1 MKKSY
6 LMLLLVAMFALV
18 ACYTNWNYPSKD
30 ACTTYVNNLIE
41 QSQDFD
47 GESIAKWLPGVWTE
61 DSIFFYDEGWGA
73 IEDIRKY
80 KGDWNDDIAGGTNGE
95 YTFGADGKGA
105 YSYTPGYP
113 PFDERVLSFAWQYEE
128 ADKTLVLTGKKNKQ
142 FKVSGFNGKYIILD
156 FYDTVNKHNE
166 RQILKKKV
174 E

>member
-18 ACYTNWNYPSKD
+18 ACNNNDGKPQRSEYD
-30 ACTTYVNNLIE
+30 IAINNLIE

-47 GESIAKWLPGVWTE
+47 ASDIAQWLPGMWSE
-61 DSIFFYDEGWGA
+61 YSIIIYDENWET
-73 IEDIRKY
+73 IEQVLKY
-80 KGDWNDDIAGGTNGE
+80 KGNWDNELAGGANGQ
-95 YTFGADGKGA
+95 YTFTAEGNGT
-105 YSYTPGYP
+105 YSYTPEYP
-113 PFDERVLSFAWQYEE
+113 PVEKTFSFDWQYEE
-128 ADKTLVLTGKKNKQ
+128 ADKTLVLSGEWNNH

-156 FYDTVNKHNE
+156 SYDTVNKHNE